1 MKDTAETKVI
11 IPGTVIKRNGS
22 KYLTTNYYADKGY
35 VSAVC
40 INDTYQRGQTCQLEI
55 DECEIHDEATEVVN
69 MSPLAWRVNE
79 VDMDLK
85 NEDVRSD
92 IRLDMCIL
100 QGEVFH
106 LPAKMQ
112 REMNNDV
119 DEESGENEGANGVTF
134 FGEHEQPFLDRVRS
148 LLPKEFNSLTITDAC
163 ETGASVLIAS
173 DELELKGYLDIHFV
187 G

>member
-1 MKDTAETKVI
+1 MNHSVETKVI
-11 IPGTVIKRNGS
+11 APGTVIKRNGS

-40 INDTYQRGQTCQLEI
+40 LNNTDQRGQTYQLEI
-55 DECEIHDEATEVVN
+55 DECEIHDEAIEVVN
-69 MSPLAWRVNE
+69 MSPLEWKVNE

-92 IRLDMCIL
+92 IRRDMKIL
-100 QGEVFH
+100 EGEVFH
-106 LPAKMQ
+106 LPATMQ

-119 DEESGENEGANGVTF
+119 DEESGEKAGDNGVTF
-134 FGEHEQPFLDRVRS
+134 FGEHEQPFIDRVRA

-163 ETGASVLIAS
+163 ETGTSVLISS
-173 DELELKGYLDIHFV
+173 DELKLQGYLDIHFV